1 MHEVTVPE
9 LPGEDLRW
17 RVAGHPD
24 PGWFWKSGGLSI
36 ANISTMLSI
45 VGTSFADYA
54 RALEFGCGCG
64 RMLLHMEEIAR
75 RTELFGVDIDSDAIG
90 WVQRHVPWVKCSV
103 NDGLPPLDFPAE
115 HFDLV
120 FNQSVFTHL
129 DESYQDAWLAELV
142 RVTKPGGALVLSV
155 SGEHPFA
162 EFVKALRDSGADP
175 AKFIRGF
182 RSRGIVFI
190 EDDSYVGGPF
200 PDFYHS
206 TFHAPW
212 YVFEHW
218 SRFFDI
224 RAFVPRGSL
233 DFQDYLLLRRREG
246 PFPIRPAEP
255 RRALEALELAANEP
269 KRLAKRLYRKLK
281 AWRRRP

>member
-1 MHEVTVPE
+1 MNEGAVPE

-24 PGWFWKSGGLSI
+24 AGWFWKSGALSI

-45 VGTSFADYA
+45 IGTSFADYP

-64 RMLLHMEEIAR
+64 RMLLHLKEIAE
-75 RTELFGVDIDSDAIG
+75 RTELHGVDIDSEGIA
-90 WVQRHVPWVKCSV
+90 WVQRHLPWVKCSV
-103 NDGLPPLDFPAE
+103 NNRLPPLDFPDGY
-115 HFDLV
+115 FDLV

-129 DESYQDAWLAELV
+129 DENYQDAWLAELS

-155 SGEHPFA
+155 SGEHPFS
-162 EFVKALRDSGADP
+162 ELVKALRDAGADP
-175 AKFIRGF
+175 TKFIARF
-182 RSRGIVFI
+182 QSKGIVFI

-218 SRFFDI
+218 SQFFDI
-224 RAFVPRGSL
+224 KAFVPRGSL
-233 DFQDYLLLRRREG
+233 DFQDYVLLRRREG
-246 PFPIRPAEP
+246 PLPAGQAELLQAWQAFKIAAREP
-255 RRALEALELAANEP
+255 RRWS
-269 KRLAKRLYRKLK
+269 KRLYRGLRT
-281 AWRRRP
+281 WLRRP